1 MFSKKIVTLNIE
13 STDIRLLT
21 VVGKRVQEWSTASLD
36 SDLVKEGL
44 IIDPP
49 AVSAAISRLMA
60 DQGIKEKDIITSLS
74 GFQSVQRTLDLPKL
88 SHQLIGDALLR
99 EAKRTMPVSLDQL
112 YLSWQILHDGDQ
124 TQPVFLL
131 GIPRNLMDAQV
142 VCLQQAGISPRTME
156 LKPLALARMVNRPE
170 ALIVDVEEENA
181 DIIVISGGIPIIMR
195 TLSMRID
202 QSLSRRLQYL
212 VEEFERTLQFYASNH
227 PDEPLGRSTPLFL
240 TGGLA
245 KDVEVVQVITAG
257 IEYKIEPLE
266 SPFESPPDFPSEQ
279 YAVNIGMALKYTS
292 LMRDTSIPDVNILP
306 DNYRPHRMP
315 AKQMLLVP
323 GIVAGIAVIL
333 PLYQLANSANV
344 EVYQAQAEYN
354 KVTQQLQIRQLENK
368 RVQEIEAAIAK
379 IEEKKQQLE
388 TKIEELGA
396 GRLDIYDTLSTVAVE
411 CLPSGATLFST
422 SYSGGQL
429 KLQGNAT
436 SYTQALE
443 YSRILEQTEKFAV
456 VWINSLNAADDGT
469 VNFSITLTQS

>member
-13 STDIRLLT
+13 STDIRLLIIS
-21 VVGKRVQEWSTASLD
+21 GKRVQEWSTVALNP
-36 SDLVKEGL
+36 DLVKEGL

-49 AVSAAISRLMA
+49 AVSAAIRQLMA
-60 DQGIKEKDIITSLS
+60 DQGIKEKEIITSLS

-88 SHQLIGDALLR
+88 SHQLMGDALLR

-112 YLSWQILHDGDQ
+112 YLSWQILRDGDQ

-170 ALIVDVEEENA
+170 ALIIDIEEENA

-195 TLSMRID
+195 TLSMRLD
-202 QSLSRRLQYL
+202 HSLSRRLQYL

-227 PDEPLGRSTPLFL
+227 PDEPLGRTTPLFL

-245 KDVEVVQVITAG
+245 ADVEVIQVISAG
-257 IEYKIEPLE
+257 IEYKIEPLV
-266 SPFESPPDFPSEQ
+266 SPLDSPPDFPSEQ
-279 YAVNIGMALKYTS
+279 YAVNIGMALKHTS
-292 LMRDTSIPDVNILP
+292 LMRETSIPDVNILP

-315 AKQMLLVP
+315 VRQMLLVP

-333 PLYQLANSANV
+333 PLYQLANSATV

-368 RVQEIEAAIAK
+368 RIQEIEAAIAK
-379 IEEKKQQLE
+379 IEQNKQQLE

-396 GRLDIYDTLSTVAVE
+396 NRLDIYDTLYSVAVE
-411 CLPSGATLFST
+411 CLPTGANLLST
-422 SYSGGQL
+422 SFSGGEL
-429 KLQGNAT
+429 KLQGNT
-436 SYTQALE
+436 INYSQALE
-443 YSRILEQTEKFAV
+443 YSRTLEQTERFAT
-456 VWINSLNAADDGT
+456 VWINSLNAADKGR
-469 VNFSITLTQS
+469 VNFTITVTQP